1 MSYERELFL
10 KRLQAALAE
19 LPSEQREVFLL
30 KEVSGLKFR
39 EIAEVVAFLTSE
51 WASFA
56 IGTVFM
62 VDGGYSVQIA

>member
-1 MSYERELFL
+1 MASDKSATSAPSFTTRHLPLAVVER
-10 KRLQAALAE
+10 LAV
-19 LPSEQREVFLL
+19 PP
-30 KEVSGLKFR
+30 